1 MPTVAIVDYGLCNL
15 DSVRRA
21 VEECGGRPVVTA
33 RPEPVLEASHVIL
46 PGVGAFPEAMATL
59 RRSGLAEA
67 LTQQVIARGVPF
79 LGICL
84 GMQLMAARG
93 TEGGVT
99 DGLGW
104 IPGEVRRLEGL
115 AEARVPHVG
124 WNEVHATRPCA
135 LLDGVAPGADVYF
148 VHSYAMVPSEERDIV
163 ATTPRGEMPF
173 VSIVQRDNVAG
184 VQFHPEKSQRVG
196 FAILRNFLRDGVP
209 ARV

>member
-1 MPTVAIVDYGLCNL
+1 VPTVAIVDYGLCNL

-33 RPEPVLEASHVIL
+33 RPEPVLDAARVIL

-67 LTQQVIARGVPF
+67 MTRQVVDRGVPF

-93 TEGGVT
+93 TEGTAT

-104 IPGEVRRLEGL
+104 IPGEVRRLEGSS
-115 AEARVPHVG
+115 EARVPHVG
-124 WNEVHATRPCA
+124 WNELHSRRPCG
-135 LLDGVAPGADVYF
+135 LLDGIAPGADVYF
-148 VHSYAMVPSEERDIV
+148 VHSYAMVPAEERDIV
-163 ATTPRGEMPF
+163 ATTPRGQAPF
-173 VSIVQRDNVAG
+173 VSIVQRDNFAG
-184 VQFHPEKSQRVG
+184 VQFHPEKSQKVG
-196 FAILRNFLRDGVP
+196 FALLRNFLRDGSL
-209 ARV
+209 ARA